1 MHLDWMRRGS
11 DVEECFPRVFWCWSC
26 VRDLICNLEFCLY
39 YDERRRRAGEEQD
52 VMMELWM
59 DFITNDNAGALGVGK
74 SSNKYL
80 LLITRWASVV
90 WMLQIQ
96 TTRLSASFVA

>member
-1 MHLDWMRRGS
+1 
-11 DVEECFPRVFWCWSC
+11 
-26 VRDLICNLEFCLY
+26 
-39 YDERRRRAGEEQD
+39 
-52 VMMELWM
+52 MMELWM